1 MRTIRTRGALGV
13 AALVCA
19 LWAPAVASAAEKPV
33 ATTGG
38 VANVTPTTVVLNAT
52 VNPKGAATTYFFQ
65 YGTTVLYGARTAE
78 PAAGAG
84 TKGVNVVADVGG
96 LAPATTLPLPARR
109 AERFGPHARQATARS
124 RPSAQPLGL
133 TLAATP
139 NPVPSAADDARG
151 RAHGHRQRQ
160 PPGAAPVQPVAV
172 HAGVRDDGERPGH
185 RMRRAAQFAFPVLGV
200 PVNTQYR
207 VLMASRPEVVSPV
220 VVVGAAVK
228 VTRRVRVTRG
238 LRSARIRFRGR
249 LTPAVDGQQVLI
261 QRLRKG
267 IWVTRAQTA
276 ARHAG
281 AGFSRYS
288 KSIRVRRG
296 GRFRV
301 VLNDA
306 SGKYTPS
313 ASRSRRVRRV
323 LG

>member
-52 VNPKGAATTYFFQ
+52 INPKGAATSYFFQ
-65 YGTTVLYGARTAE
+65 YGTTVIYGSLTPSASV
-78 PAAGAG
+78 GSG
-84 TKGVNVVADVGG
+84 NKGVKVAVAVGL
-96 LAPATTLPLPARR
+96 LAPATTYHYRVVAQNSKGLTRGKHR
-109 AERFGPHARQATARS
+109 TFKTKR
-124 RPSAQPLGL
+124 QPLGV

-139 NPVPSAADDARG
+139 NPVSVGGATTLGGALTG
-151 RAHGHRQRQ
+151 TGNGNRQVLLQ
-160 PPGAAPVQPVAV
+160 SNPWPYTQGFVTTGNAQVTNATTGA
-172 HAGVRDDGERPGH
+172 
-185 RMRRAAQFAFPVLGV
+185 FAFPVIGV

-228 VTRRVRVTRG
+228 VTRRVRVSRG

-267 IWVTRAQTA
+267 IWVTRAQTV

-288 KSIRVRRG
+288 KRIRVRRG

>member
-1 MRTIRTRGALGV
+1 MRTIRTRGALGA

-52 VNPKGAATTYFFQ
+52 INPKGAATSYFFQ
-65 YGTTVLYGARTAE
+65 YGTTVIYGSLTPSASV
-78 PAAGAG
+78 GSG
-84 TKGVNVVADVGG
+84 NKGVKIAVAVGA
-96 LAPATTLPLPARR
+96 LAPATTYHYRVVAQNSKGLTRGKHR
-109 AERFGPHARQATARS
+109 TFKTKR
-124 RPSAQPLGL
+124 QPLGVA
-133 TLAATP
+133 LAATP
-139 NPVPSAADDARG
+139 NPVRVGGATTLGGALTG
-151 RAHGHRQRQ
+151 TGNGNRQVVLQ
-160 PPGAAPVQPVAV
+160 SNPWPYTQGFLTTGNAQVTNSTGA
-172 HAGVRDDGERPGH
+172 
-185 RMRRAAQFAFPVLGV
+185 FAFPVIGV

-220 VVVGAAVK
+220 VVVATTVK
-228 VTRRVRVTRG
+228 VTRRVRVKRG
-238 LRSARIRFRGR
+238 VRRARIRFRGR
-249 LTPAVDGQQVLI
+249 LTPAVDGQQVVI

-267 IWVTRAQTA
+267 IWVNRGQTV
-276 ARHAG
+276 ARHAK
-281 AGFSRYS
+281 AGYSRYS

-301 VLNDA
+301 VLIDA
-306 SGKYTPS
+306 SGKYSPS